1 MFYDT
6 TLTARTQDS
15 VPYIRLEADH
25 DFRNLVARLLSA
37 LGGRRHAS
45 TARSL
50 TSSPALSICPPPVE
64 SAPLV
69 LDRRGR
75 LYVSHDEILH
85 RLRFYAAEEWAALPC
100 DGRPVASS
108 YDPRLGCWAGLEP
121 VPHLNN

>member
-1 MFYDT
+1 MAPVCPPKGGAHRGFFCATRDEAMFYDT

-50 TSSPALSICPPPVE
+50 TSSPALSTCPPPVE

-75 LYVSHDEILH
+75 LYVRHDEI
-85 RLRFYAAEEWAALPC
+85 
-100 DGRPVASS
+100 
-108 YDPRLGCWAGLEP
+108 
-121 VPHLNN
+121 